1 MMSNEALDSVYSMI
15 YLDAEIHPRL
25 THPVKTFPGGPRWKI
40 YPKKPSPV
48 VPGEFS
54 PVFLDPGE
62 NPFWDNR
69 ESLSPVNSG

>member
-1 MMSNEALDSVYSMI
+1 MSTVYAALLAINVSFVEANIHFRSATKAPL
-15 YLDAEIHPRL
+15 AHPRL

-62 NPFWDNR
+62 NPF
-69 ESLSPVNSG
+69 

>member
-1 MMSNEALDSVYSMI
+1 MLFVSFNRSVPFV
-15 YLDAEIHPRL
+15 HPRL

-62 NPFWDNR
+62 NPF
-69 ESLSPVNSG
+69 